1 MTDIK
6 AGRAVAYSVVKT
18 ALLRVFVVLFL
29 AFSMGYV
36 ATPNMAQAQTYRFSQ
51 VKIEGNQRIEPA
63 TILTYAGIARGETV
77 SAAQLNDAYQRIL
90 NSGLFESVSVE
101 PRGGTLVIKVK
112 EFPTINRISFEGNK
126 RLKDKDLAQ
135 IIRSQSRHVYSPSTA
150 EADAA
155 VLTEAYSQQGRYSAT
170 VTPKII
176 RRSENRVDLVFEIVE
191 GKVVEIERLSFVG
204 NRAFSDRRLRRVLET
219 KQAGI
224 FRAIIQKDTFIA
236 DRVEFDKQV
245 LRDFYL
251 SRGYIDFRVLS
262 VNSEIARERNGFF
275 LTFNVREGQ
284 RFKFGEISAV
294 SDLPSVD
301 AEEFMRAVKIKSGKT
316 YTPVAVETTIARME
330 RLAIQKGMN
339 FIRVEPRVTRNDRD
353 LTLDIEFV
361 ISRGPRIFV
370 ERIDIEGN
378 ATTLDRV
385 IRRQFKVVEGDPFN
399 PRQIREAAERIRNLG
414 FFSKADVNAREGTG
428 PDQVIVDVNVA
439 EQPTGSLDLGASYGT
454 DGGLGFSIGFK
465 ESNFL
470 GRGQGFNFSLN
481 TASETNSVSFSF
493 VEPALL
499 GRNVRLRFS
508 GSYATTEGFNSTF
521 DTRKANFGIGL
532 EFPVSENGRLELR
545 YQIGSDK
552 IFNLAIPVAPLVIS
566 PILQAE
572 EAEGTV
578 ITSQLGYGFSYDTR
592 RTGLNPN
599 AGIVLRFGQD
609 FAGLGGD
616 SQFIK
621 TTALIGAETKVYNE
635 EVTLRAVFEGGAIA
649 SLSGTNSR
657 VNNRFFL
664 NGSKMRGFESLGIG
678 PRNGNDINGNAL
690 GGNMFAVA
698 RFDAEF
704 PLGLPEEYGIRG
716 GLFLDVGSVWG
727 LDNTYGSGVDD
738 TLHWRSS
745 IGFSILWTTGIGPL
759 RFNFSKALQKEDY
772 DRDRSFELTIQ
783 TKF

>member
-1 MTDIK
+1 MT
-6 AGRAVAYSVVKT
+6 
-18 ALLRVFVVLFL
+18 
-29 AFSMGYV
+29 YV
-36 ATPNMAQAQTYRFSQ
+36 ALPNAAQAQSYRFNQ

-101 PRGGTLVIKVK
+101 PRGGTLVITVK

-126 RLKDKDLAQ
+126 RLKDADLAQ
-135 IIRSQSRHVYSPSTA
+135 IVQSQSRHVYSPSTA

-204 NRAFSDRRLRRVLET
+204 NRAYSDRRLRRVLET

-251 SRGYIDFRVLS
+251 SRGYFDFRVLS

-294 SDLPSVD
+294 SDLPEVD

-330 RLAIQKGMN
+330 RLAIQKGLN

-361 ISRGPRIFV
+361 ISRGPRVFV

-454 DGGLGFSIGFK
+454 DGGLGFNIGFQ

-470 GRGQGFNFSLN
+470 GRGQSFDFSLN
-481 TASETNSVSFSF
+481 TASETNSVGFRF

-508 GSYATTEGFNSTF
+508 GNYATTQGFNSTF
-521 DTRKANFGIGL
+521 DTRKASFGIGL
-532 EFPVSENGRLELR
+532 EFPISENGRLELR
-545 YQIGSDK
+545 YRIGTDK
-552 IFNLAIPVAPLVIS
+552 IFNLATPVAPLIIS

-578 ITSQLGYGFSYDTR
+578 VTSQLGYGFSYDTR

-621 TTALIGAETKVYNE
+621 TTALVGAETKVYNE

-664 NGSKMRGFESLGIG
+664 NGAKMRGFESLGIG

-704 PLGLPEEYGIRG
+704 PLGLPEEYGIKG